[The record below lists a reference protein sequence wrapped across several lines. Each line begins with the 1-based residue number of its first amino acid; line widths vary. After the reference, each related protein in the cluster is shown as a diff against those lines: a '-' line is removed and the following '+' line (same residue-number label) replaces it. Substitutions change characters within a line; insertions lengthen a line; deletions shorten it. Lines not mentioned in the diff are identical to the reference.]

1 MQKTRGK
8 KMAKKQFRDFESARE
23 FARGLGFKSQN
34 EWRVFVKSSKKP
46 EDIPSNP
53 DQVFKKSGDW
63 ISWGDFLG
71 TGSIA
76 NQKRKFSSYKEAKDF
91 VKALGI
97 SGQSEWKK
105 FVKTGKIPPEIP
117 KDPQGAYMYK
127 GWISWG
133 NFLGTG
139 SIAPKNKKFRS
150 FTDSKQ
156 FARALGF
163 HNVREWEIYCKS
175 GKKPDDIPS
184 SPSKFYAKEWKSW
197 GDWLGTGRIQTQQ
210 REYLS
215 FNDARNFIRGL
226 GLKNHIEWKAYCK
239 PDQKPVD
246 LPAAP
251 ERVYKKDWKGLGDW
265 LGTGRI
271 QTQQREYL
279 SFNDARN
286 FVRKLNLKDNTKWR
300 KYAQSDERPDNIP
313 SLPHKTYKNK
323 GWISLGDWLGTDSI
337 ATFNRKY
344 RKFEDAR
351 KFIRN
356 LKLKNHIE
364 WTEYCKSGQKPDD
377 IPAAPW
383 NVYKQWGENNGKK
396 RRT

>member
-1 MQKTRGK
+1 MQ
-8 KMAKKQFRDFESARE
+8 
-23 FARGLGFKSQN
+23 
-34 EWRVFVKSSKKP
+34 
-46 EDIPSNP
+46 
-53 DQVFKKSGDW
+53 
-63 ISWGDFLG
+63 
-71 TGSIA
+71 
-76 NQKRKFSSYKEAKDF
+76 
-91 VKALGI
+91 
-97 SGQSEWKK
+97 
-105 FVKTGKIPPEIP
+105 
-117 KDPQGAYMYK
+117 
-127 GWISWG
+127 
-133 NFLGTG
+133 
-139 SIAPKNKKFRS
+139 
-150 FTDSKQ
+150 
-156 FARALGF
+156 GF

-197 GDWLGTGRIQTQQ
+197 
-210 REYLS
+210 
-215 FNDARNFIRGL
+215 
-226 GLKNHIEWKAYCK
+226 
-239 PDQKPVD
+239 
-246 LPAAP
+246 
-251 ERVYKKDWKGLGDW
+251 GDW